1 MIPKKGIWKGRWQ
14 VTGLNKR
21 IITGIMIL
29 VLVTGASGC
38 SSGPFSASS
47 KKAVEVKSVSALNG
61 YMYYGES
68 EEESHTGT
76 VSSDFVQQVI
86 VDTSMTV
93 EKIYVKEGD
102 VVKKGSKLLKY
113 NMESEEL
120 DLKLE
125 DLEIQLQEQK
135 LKKLNAELEKLKGT
149 KTVPDSTTQ
158 AEDDETDSNSSSGSN
173 NLDTNTDD
181 DDDDDDD
188 ETGSNLDGRQEDSG
202 LLGKDLRKSLK
213 DLLALEAQAEES
225 TFQPTQFDTNNA
237 DYQKY
242 AANAGNNT
250 ANGQPVRFYLLG
262 TKGNEASIQGSILKT
277 FCGSSATYIFYQCAS
292 EEDLEKRKYDN
303 SLTFT
308 INGNNQKTIMDET
321 ITDETMYPIST
332 CRQHQKVLG
341 SINLSGADDMVNNG
355 KVGAGN
361 IHHFYTAA
369 TYADGTVVTG
379 ITVTY
384 AVANNTSAN
393 TTIDQNGV
401 LTVGVDE
408 TINNI
413 LIVSANIN
421 GHVKRM
427 ELTVIEDD
435 SKVQTEEDESS
446 MISNG
451 AANSSVDT
459 VVGESSSSSSSSSS
473 KSSDSDSL
481 DGTSDES
488 TTPTESMLKEEIQE
502 KEEEIWEVEKAIA
515 EGKIKYKEDKAKI
528 EKATIKA
535 KFKGT
540 VTKSCT
546 LDTIPTD
553 NSPAIIVKAKTGMF
567 VHFLINELELDD
579 VQVGGRIVCKS
590 WATSE
595 SYEAEVTEVSP
606 YPSAENNSDYSF
618 SMATNPNSS
627 YYPVTAYVEN
637 AEGLNSNDQVYV
649 LFDSVSMGKAENGL
663 YLEKKY
669 VRSDGGSYYVFKRGK
684 DELLHKQV
692 VKVGKSVEE
701 YYEIFDGLTDEDYIA
716 FPYPDKDMVEGAKT
730 VIVDTDQDDVY
741 GVYDY

>member
-1 MIPKKGIWKGRWQ
+1 MA
-14 VTGLNKR
+14 GLYRK
-21 IITGIMIL
+21 IITCIMIL

-38 SSGPFSASS
+38 STGPFSASS
-47 KKAVEVKSVSALNG
+47 KKVVEVKSVGAMNG

-76 VSSDFVQQVI
+76 VSSDYVQQVI
-86 VDTSMTV
+86 VDSSMTV

-125 DLEIQLQEQK
+125 ELEIQLQEQK

-149 KTVPDSTTQ
+149 KTVPDSTTES
-158 AEDDETDSNSSSGSN
+158 EDNETDSDSSSLN
-173 NLDTNTDD
+173 NETDNSDDNDTDMNSD
-181 DDDDDDD
+181 
-188 ETGSNLDGRQEDSG
+188 LDGRRERPG
-202 LLGKDLRKSLK
+202 LLAKGFRQTLK
-213 DLLALEAQAEES
+213 DLVSMEAHAEETS
-225 TFQPTQFDTNNA
+225 FQPTQFDTNNA
-237 DYQKY
+237 DYQAY
-242 AANAGNNT
+242 AANAGSNT

-292 EEDLEKRKYDN
+292 EEDLKNRKYDD

-321 ITDETMYPIST
+321 VNDDTMYPINT
-332 CRQHQKVLG
+332 CRDHQKVLG
-341 SINLSGADDMVNNG
+341 SFNLSGADDMVNNG

-369 TYADGTVVTG
+369 TYADGTAISG
-379 ITVTY
+379 ITVVY
-384 AVANNTSAN
+384 SVANNSSAS

-401 LTVGVDE
+401 LTVGAHE

-413 LIVSANIN
+413 LIVSANLN
-421 GHVKRM
+421 GHIKRL

-435 SKVQTEEDESS
+435 SKLQAEEDESS

-473 KSSDSDSL
+473 DGSDGSGL
-481 DGTSDES
+481 DGTSDEG

-528 EKATIKA
+528 DKATIKA

-579 VQVGGRIVCKS
+579 VQVGGRVVCKS

-606 YPSAENNSDYSF
+606 YPSSENNSDYSF
-618 SMATNPNSS
+618 SMASNPNSS
-627 YYPVTAYVEN
+627 YYPVTAYVEQ

-649 LFDSVSMGKAENGL
+649 LFDSVSMGKAESGL

-684 DELLHKQV
+684 DKLLHKQV

-701 YYEIFDGLTDEDYIA
+701 YYEILDGLTDEDYIA

-730 VIVDTDQDDVY
+730 EIVDSDSDDVY